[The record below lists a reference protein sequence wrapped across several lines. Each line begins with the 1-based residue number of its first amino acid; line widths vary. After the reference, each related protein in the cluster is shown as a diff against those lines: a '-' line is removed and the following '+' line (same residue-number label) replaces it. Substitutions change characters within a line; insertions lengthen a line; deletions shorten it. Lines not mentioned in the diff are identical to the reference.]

1 MIRAFKKV
9 FSENYIALITILAPA
24 FLLVD
29 YNSLKFMDYFYIAT
43 VIMVLLSFLY
53 YVTMNYRH
61 EKLKKVLME
70 RKKERILLGER

>member
-29 YNSLKFMDYFYIAT
+29 YNNLKFMDYFYIAT

-53 YVTMNYRH
+53 NVTMNYRH

-70 RKKERILLGER
+70 RKKERILLEER

>member
-29 YNSLKFMDYFYIAT
+29 YNNLKFMDYFYIAT

-61 EKLKKVLME
+61 EELKKVLME
-70 RKKERILLGER
+70 RKKERILLEER